1 MTEDRSAGQVVLVED
16 DPVIREATIMG
27 LQRFGYSVTSYADG
41 LQALDAVLAQPPE
54 VLLLDVMLPGLNGVS
69 ICRKV
74 REKFLIPII
83 MLSARDDAIDVVQ
96 GLEAGAD
103 DYVAK
108 PFDLEVLHARIQSVQ
123 RRQGQQASSAEVR
136 PPNAVQRGSLLIDL
150 DRMRVS
156 RAGEPLTLT
165 STEFKILIALATE
178 EGIVLS
184 RSKITREVWGY
195 DWAGD
200 QRLVDVHIQRLRAKL
215 GEGLIETVRGFGY
228 RLVEEP

>member
-1 MTEDRSAGQVVLVED
+1 MTESQSAGQVVLVED

-27 LQRFGYSVTSYADG
+27 LERFGYSVTSYADG
-41 LQALDAVLAQPPE
+41 LQALEAVLAQPPE
-54 VLLLDVMLPGLNGVS
+54 VLLLDVMLPGINGVS

-74 REKFLIPII
+74 REKFQIPII

-103 DYVAK
+103 DYVPK
-108 PFDLEVLHARIQSVQ
+108 PFDIEVLHARIQSVQ
-123 RRQGQQASSAEVR
+123 RRQGRQLTSAEAR
-136 PPNAVQRGSLLIDL
+136 PLNALQRGSLQIDL

-156 RAGEPLTLT
+156 RAGRSLSLT
-165 STEFKILIALATE
+165 STEFKILAALATE
-178 EGIVLS
+178 DGIVLS
-184 RSKITREVWGY
+184 RAKITREVWGY

-215 GEGLIETVRGFGY
+215 GDGVIETVRGFGY
-228 RLVEEP
+228 RLVEDS